1 MGYWENPFQ
10 YHILCCLCFLKD
22 NLVPR
27 VSHLPAQAR
36 EERPWLGLVTR
47 LPESGRW
54 QLHHWREGRPSINF
68 VHTEPTWVRNMLSSK
83 YTQFHVL
90 PRYVV
95 LQQCSTVIF
104 CKCRKKL
111 IHHLITEIKVAV
123 GCVVQL
129 RTLRIVKISSRSQ
142 MKNCS
147 QRLRRCMEELYLG
160 MN

>member
-27 VSHLPAQAR
+27 VSHLAAQAR
-36 EERPWLGLVTR
+36 EERPWLGLVTC

-54 QLHHWREGRPSINF
+54 QLNHWREGRPSINF
-68 VHTEPTWVRNMLSSK
+68 VQTEPTGVRNMLSPK
-83 YTQFHVL
+83 YTRFHVL

-95 LQQCSTVIF
+95 LRQCPTVIF
-104 CKCRKKL
+104 CKRRKKL
-111 IHHLITEIKVAV
+111 IHRLITEIKVAV

-129 RTLRIVKISSRSQ
+129 RTLSIVKISSRSQ